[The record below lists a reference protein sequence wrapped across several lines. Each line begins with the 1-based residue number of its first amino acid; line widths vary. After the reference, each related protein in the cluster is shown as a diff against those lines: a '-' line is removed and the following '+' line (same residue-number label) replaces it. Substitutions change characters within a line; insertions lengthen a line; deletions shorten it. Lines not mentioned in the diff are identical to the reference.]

1 MVRTASQDLIKIEVY
16 MMVESKEWNRKIT
29 RCKTEHD
36 INRIVSFFESVFS
49 ENDRMENVKKTSEFK
64 KKMMYDNINNENY
77 YIYFIEEDNKI
88 IAGIYYFIIDEI
100 MYLDVLA
107 VDKNYRK
114 KGLTILL
121 INYALNHDNLCINK
135 IIVTPDKYDK
145 DKSFNYY
152 IHIGFQAILCV
163 SCFNN
168 INYEKYN
175 KYNLNIF
182 SNNLETFNDNGVVK
196 YYSTIKYYVDNP
208 TKEYV
213 LYYENTIKEC
223 YCYYMFV
230 KNLNLKREK

>member
-230 KNLNLKREK
+230 KNLNLKRGK

>member
-1 MVRTASQDLIKIEVY
+1 MKICKNRVILSKKCLGIDMVRTDSQGLIKIEVY
-16 MMVESKEWNRKIT
+16 IMVESKEWNMKIT
-29 RCKTEHD
+29 RCNTEHD
-36 INRIVSFFESVFS
+36 IKRIISFFESVFS
-49 ENDRMENVKKTSEFK
+49 ENDRIENIKKTSEYK
-64 KKMMYDNINNENY
+64 KKMMYDSINNENY

-114 KGLTILL
+114 KGLSRLL
-121 INYALNHDNLCINK
+121 INYALNHLCINK
-135 IIVTPDKYDK
+135 IIVTPNKYDK
-145 DKSFNYY
+145 DKSFSYY
-152 IHIGFQAILCV
+152 IHTGFQAILCV

-182 SNNLETFNDNGVVK
+182 SNNLETFKDDGVVK

-213 LYYENTIKEC
+213 LYY
-223 YCYYMFV
+223 
-230 KNLNLKREK
+230 